1 MIMNVWSLTL
11 LSVLAVSAVPLLGI
25 ALLRWEARQLERR
38 VPYLVSFAVGALMG
52 GALFHLLPEAVA
64 ELGAGGAFASSF
76 LLGFFGFFVLE
87 KSLWLHDHEAP
98 TPGAARAR
106 PVATLNLVGD
116 GIHNFVD
123 GAIIA
128 ASYSISPSLGVAT
141 TVAVL
146 LHELPQEIGDFG
158 ILIHAGLPVRR
169 AILYNFLSA
178 LTALLG
184 AILALL
190 IGAVAQQWIVLLL
203 PFAAGSFV
211 YIAASDLIPELQRER
226 SLPAL
231 AWQSLLIL
239 LGLVLLGGATLLG

>member
-1 MIMNVWSLTL
+1 MMNVWSLTL

-25 ALLRWEARQLERR
+25 ALLRWEPLQLERR
-38 VPYLVSFAVGALMG
+38 IPILVSFAVGALMG
-52 GALFHLLPEAVA
+52 GAVFHLLPEAVA
-64 ELGAGGAFASSF
+64 ELGAGAAFATSF
-76 LLGFFGFFVLE
+76 LLGFFGLFALE

-98 TPGAARAR
+98 AAHPARAR
-106 PVATLNLVGD
+106 PLATLNLVGD
-116 GIHNFVD
+116 GVHNFVD

-128 ASYSISPSLGVAT
+128 ASYSVSTSLGVAT

-158 ILIHAGLPVRR
+158 ILLHAGLSIRR
-169 AILYNFLSA
+169 AVLYNFLSA
-178 LTALLG
+178 LTAVLG
-184 AILALL
+184 AVLALA
-190 IGAVAQQWIVLLL
+190 IGAVAQEFVTLLL

-226 SLPAL
+226 SARAF

-239 LGLVLLGGATLLG
+239 LGMILLGGATLLG